1 MFAGAQ
7 TRMNPTPAPTTTIMN
22 DIGEPLPFPAPN
34 LVRGQMRRLFVSVSA
49 DRDPIEKIVLHTETN
64 HFYEVGRLLKEAIY
78 GQVNH
83 GYLLEVNTIA
93 NVLCRSESCPQVA
106 IKIYNQARLRA
117 MHGRTQENPLA
128 EMSMMQIIGD
138 HPHVMTPIECAQDS
152 ERIYMIMSFCDS
164 GELYDLVEENGHL
177 PESLA
182 RSYFKQIICGLCH
195 LQSLGIAHR
204 DMSLENIMVGGNGT
218 ICKIIDFGMS
228 LRIPRNPMTGQLMRI
243 HNNAVCGKK
252 NYFSP
257 EMIQSSMTPHQAFNP
272 CISDIWA
279 VGVMLFIMLTG
290 CPPVEVATMIDRR
303 FQMIAEDRLGDMI
316 RQWGI
321 VDLSPEAIDLVQR
334 ILRPNPHDRLT
345 LIRIQNLPWKLAG

>member
-1 MFAGAQ
+1 MFGGGVTTQ
-7 TRMNPTPAPTTTIMN
+7 TRMN

-34 LVRGQMRRLFVSVSA
+34 LVRGQMRRIFVSVST

-83 GYLLEVNTIA
+83 GYLLQINQTA
-93 NVLCRSESCPQVA
+93 NQLCRSADSNHQVA
-106 IKIYNQARLRA
+106 IKIYNQAQLRA

-138 HPHVMTPIECAQDS
+138 HPNVMTPLECAQDS

-164 GELYDLVEENGHL
+164 GELYDLVEESGHL
-177 PESLA
+177 PEA
-182 RSYFKQIICGLCH
+182 TVRTYFKQIINGLCH

-204 DMSLENIMVGGNGT
+204 DMSLENVMITDNGT
-218 ICKIIDFGMS
+218 VCKIIDFGMS
-228 LRIPRNPMTGQLMRI
+228 LRLPRSPMTGQLLRI

-257 EMIQSSMTPHQAFNP
+257 EMIQSSITPHQALNP

-290 CPPVEVATMIDRR
+290 CPPVEVASMIDRR
-303 FQMIAEDRLGDMI
+303 FQMIADDKLGDMI

-321 VDLSPEAIDLVQR
+321 VHISADAIDLVQR
-334 ILRPNPHDRLT
+334 ILRPNPNDRLT
-345 LIRIQNLPWKLAG
+345 LAQIQNHPWMLVS